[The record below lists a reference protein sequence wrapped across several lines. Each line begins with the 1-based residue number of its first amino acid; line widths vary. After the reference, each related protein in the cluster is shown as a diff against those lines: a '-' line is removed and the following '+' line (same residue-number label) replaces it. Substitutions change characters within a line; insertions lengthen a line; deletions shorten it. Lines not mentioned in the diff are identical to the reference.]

1 MAKYY
6 SLLPLPQGQFA
17 IDELTLVDR
26 AVFGMIYDRWRLSC
40 YNATGSAAYET
51 PWYDETREEFY
62 CIFAHDELA
71 RLVGV
76 SEKTIRRSLEK
87 LRGKDYIDWVKREY
101 MGANRYFIGRQM
113 QEYMASL
120 RKDSR
125 EAAKSP

>member
-6 SLLPLPQGQFA
+6 SLLPLPLGKFA
-17 IDELTLVDR
+17 EEDLTLLDR

-40 YNATGSAAYET
+40 YNATGSAEYET
-51 PWYDETREEFY
+51 PWYDEVREEFY

-76 SEKTIRRSLEK
+76 SEKTIRRSLET
-87 LRGKDYIDWVKREY
+87 LRKKGWIDWVKREY
-101 MGANRYFIGRQM
+101 MGANRYFIRKRI
-113 QEYMASL
+113 QEYMSTL
-120 RKDSR
+120 RKDSK